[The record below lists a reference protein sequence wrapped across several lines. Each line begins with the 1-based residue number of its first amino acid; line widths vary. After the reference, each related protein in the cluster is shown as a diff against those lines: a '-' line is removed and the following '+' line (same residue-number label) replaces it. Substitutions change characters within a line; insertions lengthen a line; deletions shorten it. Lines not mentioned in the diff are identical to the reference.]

1 MYSPLYRHQHKMGIA
16 AGIVVVRQITDEY
29 KWFQA
34 MKHIQNE
41 FEWEDYFVILPRFNK
56 GFPTGHFTVEAFEKL
71 MQTEDMN
78 FSSTGST
85 HINWWNPRES
95 RLSEPTLFEFAVKEH
110 PRLPVFGRHFK
121 NCTSK
126 ISGASDEGEKA
137 EIVMKKIFR
146 ILREYF
152 PQNIAY
158 WTELNEDGMYK
169 LFESGLYKNDPN
181 ALISKEKFS
190 ERLKKVFFKDFTDKK
205 DFHEARKTF
214 AMYNLYQ

>member
-1 MYSPLYRHQHKMGIA
+1 
-16 AGIVVVRQITDEY
+16 
-29 KWFQA
+29 

-41 FEWEDYFVILPRFNK
+41 FEGEDYFAILPRFNK
-56 GFPTGHFTVEAFEKL
+56 EAFTVEAFEKL
-71 MQTEDMN
+71 MLTEDMN

-85 HINWWNPRES
+85 RINWHWNPIPTRLEPLES
-95 RLSEPTLFEFAVKEH
+95 MLSEPTLFEFAVKEH

-126 ISGASDEGEKA
+126 IYGGARGNENELVD
-137 EIVMKKIFR
+137 IVMKKIFR
-146 ILREYF
+146 ILKEYF

-169 LFESGLYKNDPN
+169 LFQSGMYKCDPN

-190 ERLKKVFFKDFTDKK
+190 ERVENVFSKDFTDEK
-205 DFHEARKTF
+205 DIHEARKTF
-214 AMYNLYQ
+214 AMYQ

>member
-1 MYSPLYRHQHKMGIA
+1 
-16 AGIVVVRQITDEY
+16 
-29 KWFQA
+29 

-41 FEWEDYFVILPRFNK
+41 FEGEDYFVILPRFNK
-56 GFPTGHFTVEAFEKL
+56 EAFTVEAFEKL
-71 MQTEDMN
+71 MLTEDMN

-85 HINWWNPRES
+85 RIDWNWNPRES
-95 RLSEPTLFEFAVKEH
+95 RRSEPTLFEFAVKEH

-126 ISGASDEGEKA
+126 ISDLRGNEGALA

-146 ILREYF
+146 ILKEYF

-169 LFESGLYKNDPN
+169 LFQSGMYKYDPN

-190 ERLKKVFFKDFTDKK
+190 ERVKKVFSKDFTDEK
-205 DFHEARKTF
+205 DIHEARKTF